1 MRSRAYST
9 EIRAVA
15 STQEALPKVRVT
27 TGLQYAALPWRMNN
41 GRLEVLLITSR
52 QSKRWILPKGWP
64 IEGLSPQ
71 ASAAQEALEE
81 GGIVGKIATQL
92 LGSYHYFKRLKNG
105 VSVPC
110 KVVVFPL
117 EVTRLRR
124 DWPEKAQRT
133 LRWCT
138 PQEASE
144 AVSESDLK
152 LLIRR
157 FARQHHG
164 AAQTVDGK

>member
-1 MRSRAYST
+1 MSA
-9 EIRAVA
+9 
-15 STQEALPKVRVT
+15 
-27 TGLQYAALPWRMNN
+27 GLQYAALPWRVHS

-52 QSKRWILPKGWP
+52 QSRRWILPKGWP
-64 IEGLSPQ
+64 IEGLSPK
-71 ASAAQEALEE
+71 ASAAQEAFEE
-81 GGIVGKIATQL
+81 GGVTGKVVSEP

-105 VSVPC
+105 ISVPC
-110 KVVVFPL
+110 KVVVFPMY
-117 EVTRLRR
+117 VNKMRR

-144 AVSESDLK
+144 AVTESDLK

-157 FARQHHG
+157 FARQHHV